1 MWNPNEII
9 LSCRCPE
16 LKTLKLNADLPNKQR
31 RIIPRLIPKW
41 KNLEV
46 LVLDRRHRMKEIL
59 AQIALHC
66 DNFMRLS
73 APGINVGYWEA
84 SAIVTLLPN
93 LRYLVLKGATIRQKR
108 VVMILQGCKQL
119 VHLDVRG
126 CTGFDEDDAEI
137 LELASHIPSFMCEG
151 SCRFGHGHFILKRTC
166 MGLTLIVQAVPFWP
180 LSIVI
185 VISILIETRWLGS
198 IWACWLTRSL
208 YC

>member
-1 MWNPNEII
+1 M
-9 LSCRCPE
+9 RG
-16 LKTLKLNADLPNKQR
+16 
-31 RIIPRLIPKW
+31 
-41 KNLEV
+41 
-46 LVLDRRHRMKEIL
+46 IL

-66 DNFMRLS
+66 NNFMRLS

-151 SCRFGHGHFILKRTC
+151 SRRNGHFPLKC
-166 MGLTLIVQAVPFWP
+166 LYEP
-180 LSIVI
+180 LPH
-185 VISILIETRWLGS
+185 
-198 IWACWLTRSL
+198 
-208 YC
+208 